1 MSRRQFGRI
10 WAAAALLMGCGG
22 FLGCKE
28 REPEP
33 RVITLEGVVEQVDLK
48 ARVVTVRFYSEKHET
63 TFRKPVH
70 VSDQTEVFI
79 NGALA
84 KLEDVKVGER
94 AAGTVRIDRHGDDAE
109 DEFTA
114 LRVEIKRSAPLKP
127 TSGAA
132 EPASSDKN
140 PSER

>member
-1 MSRRQFGRI
+1 MARGEIGRI
-10 WAAAALLMGCGG
+10 SVAAALLMGCGG
-22 FLGCKE
+22 FTGCKE

-33 RVITLEGVVEQVDLK
+33 RVITLEGVVEQIDLK
-48 ARVVTVRFYSEKHET
+48 ARVVTVRFYSEKHERIL
-63 TFRKPVH
+63 RKAVR

-84 KLEDVKVGER
+84 ELEDVKVGER
-94 AAGTVRIDRHGDDAE
+94 AAGTVRIDRGGDEDD

-127 TSGAA
+127 TSGEA
-132 EPASSDKN
+132 EPAGSDKS
-140 PSER
+140 P